1 MSNYSLCGH
10 ITNWHLKEYLDLAH
24 KNSWSVQIE
33 VVWAAQSKGYSL
45 VALHEAVQWG
55 TKLANLITITDN
67 TGSQLL
73 EKNTPG
79 IPDFFLSALHK
90 YLVKICCCR
99 WPSKYFFFFVAKHF

>member
-45 VALHEAVQWG
+45 VALCEAVQ
-55 TKLANLITITDN
+55 
-67 TGSQLL
+67 
-73 EKNTPG
+73 
-79 IPDFFLSALHK
+79 
-90 YLVKICCCR
+90 
-99 WPSKYFFFFVAKHF
+99 